1 MTVLHVLDHSLP
13 LLSGYSFRSQSI
25 IEFQRRSGINSVV
38 LTSPKQGSL
47 QEEVEEVAGVRHYRT
62 LKIPP
67 RLTGRLP
74 FISEVR
80 LMMRTARRIAEVV
93 KKEKIDI
100 IHAHS
105 PLLNGLPALWIGH
118 RFGIPVA
125 YEARAF
131 WEDAAV
137 DHGTCKEKSIRYRL
151 IRMLETVLF
160 KRVDRVVTICEGMRR
175 DVIQRGVGAEKI
187 MVVPNGVDAKWFQP
201 HPRADAL
208 GEQLGLDGNPVF
220 GFIGSFYHYEGLRFL
235 FDAFP
240 KIAKKVPGVKLLMV
254 GGGVEEPILREMA
267 RKFAESVI
275 FAGQVSHDK
284 IRDYYSVA
292 DVLVFPRLRMRLTE
306 LVTPLKPLE
315 AMAMAKAVLASDVGG
330 HRELIRHES
339 TGLLFES
346 GNEENF
352 VGMAVRAA
360 NDAKLRVALGESARR
375 YVTEER
381 TWERLVKSYL
391 SLYEQFGARQAQQS

>member
-1 MTVLHVLDHSLP
+1 
-13 LLSGYSFRSQSI
+13 
-25 IEFQRRSGINSVV
+25 
-38 LTSPKQGSL
+38 
-47 QEEVEEVAGVRHYRT
+47 
-62 LKIPP
+62 
-67 RLTGRLP
+67 
-74 FISEVR
+74 
-80 LMMRTARRIAEVV
+80 MMRTARRISAVV
-93 KKEKIDI
+93 KSEKIDI

-105 PLLNGLPALWIGH
+105 PLLNGFPALWIGR

-137 DHGTCKEKSIRYRL
+137 DHGTCKEKSLRYRF
-151 IRMLETVLF
+151 IRMLETNLF
-160 KRVDRVVTICEGMRR
+160 KKVDRVVTICEGMRR
-175 DVIQRGVGAEKI
+175 DVIQRGIGAEKI
-187 MVVPNGVDAKWFQP
+187 MVVPNGVDVKWFHP

-208 GEQLGLDGNPVF
+208 GEQLGIGENPVL

-235 FDAFP
+235 FNAFP
-240 KIAKKVPGVKLLMV
+240 KIAKKVPGLKLLLV

-267 RKFAESVI
+267 RKFVGSVI
-275 FAGQVSHDK
+275 FAGQVSQDK
-284 IRDYYSVA
+284 IREYYSLA

-315 AMAMAKAVLASDVGG
+315 AMAMSRAVLASDVGG